1 MKNTAKEVTR
11 QPWKREPPQPAAA
24 NWHRHTE
31 RVLSGKKIFT
41 HVEYLPAHPRMT
53 AGREE
58 REQESA
64 KIRQHKA
71 TR

>member
-11 QPWKREPPQPAAA
+11 QPRKRNHPCQQPLTGTVTL
-24 NWHRHTE
+24 RGYSVE
-31 RVLSGKKIFT
+31 KILT

-64 KIRQHKA
+64 KIRQQKA

>member
-1 MKNTAKEVTR
+1 MKNTAKEVTG
-11 QPWKREPPQPAAA
+11 QPWKRQPLLPAAA

-31 RVLSGKKIFT
+31 RVLSEKILT
-41 HVEYLPAHPRMT
+41 QVEYLPAHPRMT

-71 TR
+71 KR